1 MDSSSGI
8 IKQQSKH
15 GFMAMA
21 EQEVAQD
28 HHHDSSS
35 SSSDQLATTGPLSDL
50 SSLLQQLPIK

>member
-35 SSSDQLATTGPLSDL
+35 SSDQLATTGPLSDL